1 MIGFMPD
8 FYPDE
13 LVYSLLARY
22 YQRSGYL
29 AYRYAAKELF
39 EDPSARQDM
48 YFLPR
53 LTSRARTVLT
63 EGTPTEAL
71 IERHTMFPCF
81 CRFLPVERRGKAFRA
96 MMAMEGKYDS
106 LVAMPNRKPGL
117 ERCLRYCPE
126 CAKEDREKYG
136 ETYWHRCAQIHDIGV
151 CPRHG
156 CLLVDSGAIISGR
169 MPPMLTTAEEGVP
182 ENEAPVSCDSE
193 IQMRLAGYMADA
205 FAAPLAL
212 DNPTP
217 VGDFLH
223 SKMAWTK
230 YRSVRGEQRN
240 IALLAH
246 DFKAYYR
253 SLPVNDFYK
262 DWQLQKVMNND
273 KPTFKYICMVAMFL
287 NIRIEELADMS
298 LPEKAQEQ
306 LFDEKVRK
314 LHEEGMKYPTIAE
327 HVGAPYDLVK
337 AIGEGRYGTCHKPS
351 RIQQKCGQRELDWEA
366 LDRETLPRVKA
377 YIDQKQS
384 AASGKPSKI
393 TLNSVEQ
400 ALKLPS
406 KRLQKMPLCRNLSY
420 KNRNLSNSSGHGSL
434 YGRLTSWILE
444 KHFVGGES
452 GGYLNIKR
460 ERLCACIPYL
470 TMFTDEATAKNIQR
484 LLGKK

>member
-29 AYRYAAKELF
+29 AYRYAAEELF

-53 LTSRARTVLT
+53 LTSGARTVLT
-63 EGTPTEAL
+63 KGIPIEAL

-81 CRFLPVERRGKAFRA
+81 CRFLPVERRGKAYRA

-156 CLLVDSGAIISGR
+156 CQLVDSKVIISGR

-205 FAAPLAL
+205 FVAPLAL

-246 DFKAYYR
+246 DFEAYYR
-253 SLPVNDFYK
+253 SLPGNDFYK
-262 DWQLQKVMNND
+262 DWQLQKVLNNN
-273 KPTFKYICMVAMFL
+273 KPTFKYVCMVAMFL

-298 LPEKAQEQ
+298 LPEKTQEQ

-314 LHEEGMKYPTIAE
+314 LHEAGMKYPAIAE
-327 HVGAPYDLVK
+327 RMGAPYDLVK

-377 YIDQKQS
+377 YIDQKRS
-384 AASGKPSKI
+384 AASGKPSRI

-400 ALKLPS
+400 ALMIPS
-406 KRLQKMPLCRNLSY
+406 KRLQKMPLCRECIQKASEPIEQYWARKLIWTVNQLAP
-420 KNRNLSNSSGHGSL
+420 
-434 YGRLTSWILE
+434 
-444 KHFVGGES
+444 GEMLCWRRIR
-452 GGYLNIKR
+452 GYLNIKR

-470 TMFTDEATAKNIQR
+470 TMFTDEGTAKNIEK

>member
-1 MIGFMPD
+1 
-8 FYPDE
+8 
-13 LVYSLLARY
+13 
-22 YQRSGYL
+22 
-29 AYRYAAKELF
+29 
-39 EDPSARQDM
+39 
-48 YFLPR
+48 
-53 LTSRARTVLT
+53 
-63 EGTPTEAL
+63 
-71 IERHTMFPCF
+71 
-81 CRFLPVERRGKAFRA
+81 
-96 MMAMEGKYDS
+96 
-106 LVAMPNRKPGL
+106 
-117 ERCLRYCPE
+117 
-126 CAKEDREKYG
+126 
-136 ETYWHRCAQIHDIGV
+136 
-151 CPRHG
+151 
-156 CLLVDSGAIISGR
+156 
-169 MPPMLTTAEEGVP
+169 MLTTAEEGVP